1 MTVTV
6 ITRLVLDPVTEYEQI
21 MELKEDPNFKC
32 VHEYTTM
39 VVFENR
45 TDTEVVSQ

>member
-6 ITRLVLDPVTEYEQI
+6 ITRIVLDPVTEYKQI
-21 MELKEDPNFKC
+21 MELKENPKFKC
-32 VHEYTTM
+32 VQEHSTI

-45 TDTEVVSQ
+45 TDTEVTNV